1 MADMMN
7 ITTDPFFELS
17 REIASTRE
25 KVSDSIFE
33 NYKLQVAQT
42 NDINNRAMQVA
53 LHDASAL
60 ADLKQAT
67 SEGTLQTMLAAART
81 DAAIGQTSAAVQRSI
96 ADAAIV
102 QQRLT
107 MEQSE
112 MTRNLINGL
121 NTQNLNTALI
131 NTNTALTG
139 LGNQYAGLGLA
150 YGGAVSAVQSAN
162 QVNALSA
169 LNSAVASQGQN
180 VIGAGATGGAQTA
193 TPTSVA

>member
-1 MADMMN
+1 MADMSTL
-7 ITTDPFFELS
+7 TTDPFFHLS
-17 REIASTRE
+17 RETASLRE
-25 KVSDSIFE
+25 KVSDSVFE

-60 ADLKQAT
+60 SDLKQAT

-81 DAAIGQTSAAVQRSI
+81 DAAIGATSAGIQRSI
-96 ADAAIV
+96 ADAAIT

-112 MTRNLINGL
+112 ITRNLINGL

-131 NTNTALTG
+131 NTNTALNG
-139 LGNQYAGLGLA
+139 LGGQYAGLGLA

-162 QVNALSA
+162 QVNALNA
-169 LNSAVASQGQN
+169 LNSAVSSQGQN